1 MRSAPPIAPGIPR
14 KNASPASPASCAA
27 RPTLTSGTAAPARMR
42 PPASTLT
49 SPKPRPR
56 RMTTPG
62 TPPSRTIRFEPS
74 PMTTTGI
81 AAGRWARKSARS
93 ASSSGMNRTC
103 AGPPTRN
110 QVSSASDWFAI
121 KRPRSVGMRPLSSA
135 TRSGDIM
142 ATRAQRAYWPRS
154 SRHRPQRGELARQ
167 RIGPLG
173 DVAGAE
179 THDDVAGLRQPL
191 DHARKVLRAVERND
205 LPVPVR
211 AQTLHQGIAVGTGDR
226 RFAGRIDVRDDYGV
240 GVVEAGRE
248 LLEQRCQAG
257 IAVRLHH
264 GDHLAL
270 ARLARSAQHGGDLD
284 RMVAVVVDDRH
295 AIPFAGAGEA
305 TSHAAKISK
314 RRADHVVGNTEL
326 AHNRDCGGGIERVV
340 AAGHR
345 QRQAVD
351 FVHRLAGAV
360 AEQNREARAALG
372 MVEI

>member
-1 MRSAPPIAPGIPR
+1 MRSAPPTAPGMPR
-14 KNASPASPASCAA
+14 KKASPAIAASCAV
-27 RPTLTSGTAAPARMR
+27 RLTFTSGAAVPARIR
-42 PPASTLT
+42 QPSSTLT

-56 RMTTPG
+56 RTTMPG

-74 PMTTTGI
+74 PTTTTGI
-81 AAGRWARKSARS
+81 SAGRWTRKSARS
-93 ASSSGMNRTC
+93 ASSSGMYRTC

-121 KRPRSVGMRPLSSA
+121 KRPRSAGMRALSSA
-135 TRSGDIM
+135 TRSGKIM
-142 ATRAQRAYWPRS
+142 AMLARRGSWPGS

-179 THDDVAGLRQPL
+179 THDNVAGLRQPL
-191 DHARKVLRAVERND
+191 DHPRKVLRTVERNY
-205 LPVPVR
+205 LSVPVR
-211 AQTLHQGIAVGTGDR
+211 AQTLHQGIAVGTRDR
-226 RFAGRIDVRDDYGV
+226 RLARRIDVRDDHGV

-257 IAVRLHH
+257 VAVGLHH

-270 ARLARSAQHGGDLD
+270 ARLARGTQHGGDLH
-284 RMVAVVVDDRH
+284 RMVAVVVDNRH
-295 AIPFAGAGEA
+295 AIPLAGAGEA

-314 RRADHVVGNTEL
+314 RRADGVVGDAEL
-326 AHNRDCGGGIERVV
+326 ARDRDRGGGIERVV
-340 AAGHR
+340 PSRHR

-351 FVHRLAGAV
+351 FVHRLAGAI

-372 MVEI
+372 